1 MKTALSALILLAL
14 GLAGVQPQQ
23 PRSTEPQAPAQEP
36 RPMSKPQKITTFLW
50 FDDQAEEAIR
60 FYLSIFGD
68 GRILD
73 ESRWGE
79 GGPVPAGTLMT
90 ARFSLCGQEFIALNG
105 GPAFHF
111 NEAISL
117 FVNCSDQRE
126 VDTLW
131 DRLSADGGKPGRCGW
146 LEDKYGLSWQIVPTV
161 LVDLLRDKDPTKAR
175 RVSAA
180 MMQMGKIDIAALQR
194 AHAGP

>member
-1 MKTALSALILLAL
+1 
-14 GLAGVQPQQ
+14 
-23 PRSTEPQAPAQEP
+23 
-36 RPMSKPQKITTFLW
+36 MSKPQKITTFLW